1 MPPRSVLSSARCTP
15 TAPNAVSM
23 RWIMLAFSAVG
34 NTEACV
40 TRRRMSRPESGF
52 ATTPTIA
59 SPKAPTSSPH
69 FARLT
74 SKREY
79 LYAGTGAGGHR
90 RVRWEGLSPP
100 PLAGEPP
107 RQVAGPSP
115 VESGTRAPV
124 DLGLRLDDAGL
135 GGRLQSAKGIGEA
148 GRRRL
153 RLRRTVRP

>member
-1 MPPRSVLSSARCTP
+1 MARNTAAEMPPRSVPSSTRCTP

-69 FARLT
+69 FARP
-74 SKREY
+74 SAKREVS
-79 LYAGTGAGGHR
+79 AA
-90 RVRWEGLSPP
+90 EC
-100 PLAGEPP
+100 
-107 RQVAGPSP
+107 AGPGAAAANQGIREIP
-115 VESGTRAPV
+115 GPNPARA
-124 DLGLRLDDAGL
+124 R
-135 GGRLQSAKGIGEA
+135 
-148 GRRRL
+148 
-153 RLRRTVRP
+153 